1 MLHLTPRV
9 APLLDQLERS
19 EQVLFAAALAS
30 RWLTPLFQADRPL
43 LARPRDAFLHPTA
56 RIPWVGRQMVAT
68 LGGSKTGPFGELPPG
83 ELP

>member
-1 MLHLTPRV
+1 M
-9 APLLDQLERS
+9 
-19 EQVLFAAALAS
+19 LFAAALAS

-43 LARPRDAFLHPTA
+43 LARPRDAFLHPAA